1 MSRELVFSDLPHRS
15 AGQIRIFFLKGGGF
29 WTIDNYKIAAYSAL
43 YWRAG
48 SRRKEYERKR
58 PYDFSGVSGTAAGLF
73 HDLLEDTDATEEEI
87 LSLGGEQVLRCV
99 KALTKTHGY
108 VMAEYVAAI
117 KADPMARRVKAADRL
132 HNLRCALVAGEDFK
146 RKYVLETVDWYLDLC
161 PEIPAAVKALAESMT
176 TPLPQLSLEY
186 RPVDNW
192 LKSENE

>member
-1 MSRELVFSDLPHRS
+1 MAES
-15 AGQIRIFFLKGGGF
+15 AFARARAFAGKKHEGQFRIGGDPYI
-29 WTIDNYKIAAYSAL
+29 THPVAVAAILES
-43 YWRAG
+43 WG
-48 SRRKEYERKR
+48 CDEEHQI
-58 PYDFSGVSGTAAGLF
+58 AGLF

-87 LSLGGEQVLRCV
+87 LSLGGERVLRCV

-186 RPVDNW
+186 HPVDNW
-192 LKSENE
+192 LESENE